1 MPKPDRLLE
10 ESLGRAIDS
19 VLRSL
24 AADPDTTGPAV
35 ERAVVHG
42 DEDPAGDIISHLC
55 GHVAHALRDLGP
67 APYHPALSL
76 YNPPADVSMTLHEGS
91 RLDVWR

>member
-1 MPKPDRLLE
+1 MPERILE

-24 AADPDTTGPAV
+24 AAGPDAVGSAV
-35 ERAVVHG
+35 EPAAVRG
-42 DEDPAGDIISHLC
+42 DEDPAGDLISHLC

-67 APYHPALSL
+67 APYHPAMSC
-76 YNPPADVSMTLHEGS
+76 YNQPMDTSMAPREGS